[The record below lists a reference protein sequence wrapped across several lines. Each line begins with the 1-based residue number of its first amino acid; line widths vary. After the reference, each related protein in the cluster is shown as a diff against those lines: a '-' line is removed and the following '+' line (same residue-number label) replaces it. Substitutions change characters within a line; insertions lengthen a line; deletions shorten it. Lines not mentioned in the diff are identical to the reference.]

1 MRSSFIATTGQKL
14 VRGPSLRTRLRHR
27 RLRLLAAF
35 IVLAGA
41 GAALGIV
48 TAPPASDHGPIG
60 PLSYFPAE

>member
-27 RLRLLAAF
+27 RLRLLAACLA
-35 IVLAGA
+35 LAGA

-48 TAPPASDHGPIG
+48 TAPPASVDGRIG
-60 PLSYFPAE
+60 PLSYFPSE